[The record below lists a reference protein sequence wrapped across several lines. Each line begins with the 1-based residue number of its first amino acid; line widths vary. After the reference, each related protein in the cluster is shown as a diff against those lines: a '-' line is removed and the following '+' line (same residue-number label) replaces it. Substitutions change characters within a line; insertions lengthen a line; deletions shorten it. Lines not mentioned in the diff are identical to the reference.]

1 MDFCELGSVR
11 DMIETTNKV
20 LNEDQI
26 KVRAIIRLNKTLF
39 FLLTLLQQFVV
50 RETLQGLSYLHGNTP
65 KIIHRD
71 VKAAN
76 ILLNEKAQ
84 VHAQIYPHQTA
95 HTYTLPVCVFPGEDR
110 GFWSFCDTH
119 PGHGGRSDR
128 HATVDGTTTQ

>member
-26 KVRAIIRLNKTLF
+26 K
-39 FLLTLLQQFVV
+39 FVV

-84 VHAQIYPHQTA
+84 VRHSRIYAAHAQIDI
-95 HTYTLPVCVFPGEDR
+95 VCVCFHHR
-110 GFWSFCDTH
+110 
-119 PGHGGRSDR
+119 
-128 HATVDGTTTQ
+128 